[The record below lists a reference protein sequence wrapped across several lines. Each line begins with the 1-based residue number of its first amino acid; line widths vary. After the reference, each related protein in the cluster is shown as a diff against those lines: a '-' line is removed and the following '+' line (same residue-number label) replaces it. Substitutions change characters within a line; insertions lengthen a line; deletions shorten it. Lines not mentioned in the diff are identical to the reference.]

1 MNDLLVK
8 YIEYDVLGVAI
19 GCMKRFDENIMEEQV
34 NFKIFRIFLFGF
46 LAFIHSGSNL
56 AAAVFRRYFDF

>member
-1 MNDLLVK
+1 MFFQEEAEAEEIVNDLLVK

-34 NFKIFRIFLFGF
+34 
-46 LAFIHSGSNL
+46 S
-56 AAAVFRRYFDF
+56 